1 MLLRTH
7 LNRYDRPAPA
17 ASRRHSRSLLWVRG
31 FLCLIGLGVLSTV
44 SNFSSQGVSQ
54 SGLQNPDKPLLM
66 PDANRPPDAN
76 QQMAMHEQQAKN
88 KNLDAANIERKRQI
102 TDDSARL
109 LKLASDL
116 KAEVDKTS
124 KDTLSLG
131 VIRKAEEIEK
141 LAHNVKEKMKLT
153 MGAN

>member
-1 MLLRTH
+1 MLLRIH
-7 LNRYDRPAPA
+7 LNRDNPPAPA
-17 ASRRHSRSLLWVRG
+17 ASRWHSRNHWVRG
-31 FLCLIGLGVLSTV
+31 LLCLIGLGLLSTL
-44 SNFSSQGVSQ
+44 SNSSSQGVSQ

-76 QQMAMHEQQAKN
+76 QQMAMHDQQAKS
-88 KNLDAANIERKRQI
+88 KNVDAANLERKRQI
-102 TDDSARL
+102 TDDSAKL

-153 MGAN
+153 MASN

>member
-1 MLLRTH
+1 MLWFAYVIAFAVTATGSRLCAQMP
-7 LNRYDRPAPA
+7 LPPASPDMSKPIGHPE
-17 ASRRHSRSLLWVRG
+17 AS
-31 FLCLIGLGVLSTV
+31 
-44 SNFSSQGVSQ
+44 
-54 SGLQNPDKPLLM
+54 
-66 PDANRPPDAN
+66 RPPDAN
-76 QQMAMHEQQAKN
+76 AQMAMRDQQEKN
-88 KNLDAANIERKRQI
+88 KNIDAANVERKRQI

-131 VIRKAEEIEK
+131 VIRKAEEIER

>member
-1 MLLRTH
+1 MLLRNH
-7 LNRYDRPAPA
+7 PDRYSRPALA
-17 ASRRHSRSLLWVRG
+17 AFRPHSRTLLWVRG
-31 FLCLIGLGVLSTV
+31 FLCLIGLGLLSTI

-54 SGLQNPDKPLLM
+54 VQNPDKPLLI
-66 PDANRPPDAN
+66 PEANRPPDKN
-76 QQMAMHEQQAKN
+76 DQMAMHDQQAKN
-88 KNLDAANIERKRQI
+88 KNLDAANMERKRQI

-153 MGAN
+153 MASN

>member
-1 MLLRTH
+1 M
-7 LNRYDRPAPA
+7 
-17 ASRRHSRSLLWVRG
+17 
-31 FLCLIGLGVLSTV
+31 
-44 SNFSSQGVSQ
+44 
-54 SGLQNPDKPLLM
+54 
-66 PDANRPPDAN
+66 
-76 QQMAMHEQQAKN
+76 
-88 KNLDAANIERKRQI
+88 ERKRQI

-153 MGAN
+153 MASN